1 MFDLQDY
8 AAQEPIHESER
19 TIVFRG
25 VRKKDNQRVV
35 LKALR
40 PEYPSPKETARLRR
54 EFEITHDLEIASVA
68 KSLDLIRHN
77 NGFILV
83 QEDFGGQSL
92 RMLLQQVKLTLDSFL
107 AVAVQLADALGHLHQ
122 KGIIHKDV
130 NPTNIIVNPQTM
142 QVKLIDF
149 GIASL
154 LPKESV
160 VRSNLLEGTLAY
172 ISPEQTGRMNRSID
186 YRTDLYS
193 LGVTLYEMLTTELP
207 FRVKDPVELVHSH
220 IARRP
225 IPPVA
230 VDTMIPRVIS
240 DIIMKLL
247 AKTAEERYQSAFGLK
262 ADLEK
267 CLRQWQQ
274 WGYIESFA
282 PGQADFSDH
291 FQIAEKLYGREK
303 DIKNF
308 LSVFESVMRGRRE
321 VMLVTG
327 DPGIG
332 KSSLVHE
339 VQKKLVLE
347 RGYFVTGKFDQ
358 YQRNIPYSSLI
369 QSFQDLV
376 RQLLTEGE
384 AQLQYWRERLHEALG
399 SNGRVIAEVIPE
411 IELILGEQ
419 PPVTQLSP
427 AEAQNR
433 FRLAFQN
440 FTAALPAREHPLIM
454 FLDDLQWADQAS
466 LDLLQYL
473 ITSSAT
479 PYFLNIGAYRDNEVD
494 AAHPLMLAIE
504 TIEKAGVTLRRLSV
518 QPLKLNDIT
527 ELIADSL
534 HCSEDA
540 ANPLADLVLG
550 KTGGNPFFVNQFL
563 RSLYEENLLVP
574 DVSQRTWHWD
584 LEQIQRR
591 DITDNVVVLMTNKLK
606 KLRDETQQVLKLA
619 ACIGNPFDLQTLTT
633 VREKTP
639 AETSAEL
646 SEALSEGLILRVSAD
661 LQLIDFDGQELTD
674 AASVEYRFAH
684 DRIQQAAYSLIPI
697 EDKQVVHRRVGEL
710 LLRNTPAEKR
720 DQRIF
725 DIVNHLNFGAV
736 ATAEEAARIE
746 AAELNLR
753 AGRRAKSSAAYQ
765 PAFKYLAAGLEC
777 LRADDWEKH
786 YEPALALHVE
796 AAEAA
801 YLSGDFEE
809 MERLADVVLQ
819 RAKTIEDRVRIYEV
833 KLHGYIAQARYEDVI
848 NLALRVLKLLGE
860 PFPARPKLVHIVFE
874 IVKARL
880 TLSGKRLETVTRL
893 PSMTDPLKLAAMRVM
908 FLLGT
913 AAYFVRPEMAAL
925 TALRPL
931 ALSFRYGIA
940 PVTASSYV
948 DYGIILCSKL
958 GDIRAGY
965 RAATLGLHLVDV
977 LKAEEFETR
986 ATLLFNAL
994 IRHWSDHARDSLST
1008 FWATYQ
1014 KGLDKGDFNFAG
1026 LAVYQH
1032 LVFSYHCGVSL
1043 DQLELERTKCIQA
1056 LKPLNQKSTSRT
1068 VGAMLQTILN
1078 FMGRSAEPRLLQ
1090 GEEFDEVAMMPV
1102 LLAENDT
1109 IALYDL
1115 HLHKGIL
1122 EYHFG
1127 DQGTALQNLVL
1138 CRQQLDTLGA
1148 IDSAVNNM
1156 YDSLARLALCATAT
1170 RREMWRHM
1178 RKVSANQKKLKK
1190 WAAHAPMNH
1199 QQRYELVEA
1208 ERARARGRILR
1219 AMDFYERAIASAR
1232 KNEYLQEEALANE
1245 LAAKFYLARG
1255 QDRVAKAHLQ
1265 EARYLYHRWG
1275 AMAKVRLLEEK
1286 YGALLESTTARARS
1300 KRDDLSTN
1308 TTSSTE
1314 GALDFLSVLK
1324 ASQAISGEIDL
1335 EKLLAKM
1342 IKIVV
1347 ENAGGQRGCLVLERE
1362 GRLVIEAEGGFETD
1376 VVTVLQSLPVETS
1389 PDRVPAAIVNF
1400 VWRTHENVVLNDA
1413 TQESRFGTDAYIV
1426 RYQPK
1431 SVLCKPILKQGVLI
1445 GVLYLENALTANA
1458 FTPDRLEVLDILS
1471 SQIAVALENARLY
1484 LEMKRLNK
1492 DLARAARELEDYSR
1506 NLEEKVAQRTEE
1518 LSARNV
1524 ELANTL
1530 QRLNETQTQLITQAK
1545 LASLGQL
1552 TAGIAHEI
1560 KNPLNFVNNF
1570 SELSL
1575 ELIDEMREGL
1585 AKQQGKP
1592 DDSQKLVIEELLAS
1606 LEQNSRKINEHGK
1619 RADSIVRSMLQH
1631 SRGRSGERH
1640 EIDVNAMLDE
1650 NLGLAYH
1657 GMRAQDPEF
1666 NVTIE
1671 RDYDQSVG
1679 QITVVTQDVSR
1690 VFLNI
1695 IANSFHEVRKKRTQA
1710 ANDFSPMLSVRT
1722 KNLGARVEVRIR
1734 DNGNGIPEE
1743 IRDKVFNPFFT
1754 TKAAGEGTGLGLSLS
1769 YDIIVKGHGGE
1780 LTFETREREYTEFII
1795 RLPRNAS
1802 PEVHT

>member
-8 AAQEPIHESER
+8 VAREPIHESAR

-25 VRKKDNQRVV
+25 IRKRDSQPVI
-35 LKALR
+35 LKTSR
-40 PEYPSPKETARLRR
+40 SEYPSPKETARLRH
-54 EFEITHDLEIASVA
+54 EFEITRDLEIDGVA
-68 KSLDLIRHN
+68 TCLDLIPHN
-77 NGFILV
+77 NSFVLV

-92 RMLLQQVKLTLDSFL
+92 GSLLRRVKLSLDSFI
-107 AVAVQLADALGHLHQ
+107 AIAVQMAGALGQLHQ

-130 NPTNIIVNPQTM
+130 NPTNIIVNPRTM
-142 QVKLIDF
+142 KVKLTDF

-154 LPKESV
+154 LPKANV
-160 VRSNLLEGTLAY
+160 ARSNLLEGTLAY

-186 YRTDLYS
+186 YRSDLYS
-193 LGVTLYEMLTTELP
+193 LGVTLYEMLTMELP
-207 FRVKDPVELVHSH
+207 FTVKDPVELVHSH

-230 VDTMIPRVIS
+230 VDTLIPRVVS

-262 ADLEK
+262 TDLEQ
-267 CLRQWQQ
+267 CLGQWQN
-274 WGYIESFA
+274 WGHIEPF
-282 PGQADFSDH
+282 PLGQADFSDR
-291 FQIAEKLYGREK
+291 FQIAEKLYGRGK
-303 DIKNF
+303 DIKSL
-308 LSVFESVMRGRRE
+308 LSVFESVMQGRRE

-339 VQKKLVLE
+339 MEKRLVRE

-358 YQRNIPYSSLI
+358 YQRNIPYASLI

-376 RQLLTEGE
+376 RQILTEGE
-384 AQLQYWRERLHEALG
+384 AQLRYWRERLEVALG
-399 SNGRVIAEVIPE
+399 SNGRVIAGVIPE

-419 PPVTQLSP
+419 PPVPQLSP

-433 FRLAFQN
+433 FRLVFQN
-440 FTAALPAREHPLIM
+440 FTTALPAREHPLII

-473 ITSSAT
+473 ISSSAA

-494 AAHPLMLAIE
+494 AAHPLTLAIDA
-504 TIEKAGVTLRRLSV
+504 IEKAGVTLHRLSV
-518 QPLKLNDIT
+518 QPLKLTDIT

-534 HCSEDA
+534 LCSQEA
-540 ANPLADLVLG
+540 AKPLAGLVLE

-563 RSLYEENLLVP
+563 RSLYEEKLLAP
-574 DVSQRTWHWD
+574 DVSQRAWQWN
-584 LEQIQRR
+584 LEQIRRR
-591 DITDNVVVLMTNKLK
+591 DITDNVVVLMTDKLK
-606 KLRDETQQVLKLA
+606 KLRPETQQVLKLA
-619 ACIGNPFDLQTLTT
+619 ACIGNPFDLQTLAA
-633 VREKTP
+633 VREKP
-639 AETSAEL
+639 PGDTSAEL
-646 SEALSEGLILRVSAD
+646 FEALSEGLILQNSAD
-661 LQLIDFDGQELTD
+661 LQVTGFEEQQLTGAS
-674 AASVEYRFAH
+674 AATYRFAH
-684 DRIQQAAYSLIPI
+684 DRIQQAAYSLIPM
-697 EDKQVVHRRVGEL
+697 EARQVVHRRAGEL
-710 LLRNTPAEKR
+710 LLRNTPAEKL

-725 DIVNHLNFGAV
+725 DIVNHLNDGAV

-746 AAELNLR
+746 GSELNLR

-765 PAFKYLAAGLEC
+765 PAFKYLEAGLAC
-777 LRADDWEKH
+777 LREDDWEKH

-801 YLSGDFEE
+801 YLSGDFEQ
-809 MERLADVVLQ
+809 MESLADVVLQ
-819 RAKTIEDRVRIYEV
+819 RAKAIEDRVRIYEV
-833 KLHGYIAQARYEDVI
+833 KLNAYIAQARYEEVI
-848 NLALRVLKLLGE
+848 NLALPVLRMLGE
-860 PFPARPKLVHIVFE
+860 PFPARPNFLHIVFE

-880 TLSGKRLETVTRL
+880 TLSGKRLETVTKL

-931 ALSFRYGIA
+931 ALSFKYGIA

-1014 KGLDKGDFNFAG
+1014 KGLDKGDFNFG
-1026 LAVYQH
+1026 GMAVYQH

-1068 VGAMLQTILN
+1068 VRAMLQTILN

-1090 GEEFDEVAMMPV
+1090 GEEFDEVELMPA
-1102 LLAENDT
+1102 LLEENDT
-1109 IALYDL
+1109 IVLYDVY
-1115 HLHKGIL
+1115 LHKGLL

-1127 DQGTALQNLVL
+1127 DYAKALENLIT
-1138 CRQQLDTLGA
+1138 CRRQLDTLGA
-1148 IDSAVNNM
+1148 IDTAVNNM

-1170 RREMWRHM
+1170 RREKWRHL
-1178 RKVSANQKKLKK
+1178 RQVRANQKKLKK
-1190 WAAHAPMNH
+1190 WADHAPMNH
-1199 QQRYELVEA
+1199 QQRYEMVEA
-1208 ERARARGRILR
+1208 ERARARGKILR

-1232 KNEYLQEEALANE
+1232 KNEYLQEEALSNE

-1275 AMAKVRLLEEK
+1275 AMAKVRQLEEK
-1286 YGALLESTTARARS
+1286 YGALLESTAGPRG
-1300 KRDDLSTN
+1300 KRDDLVTN

-1389 PDRVPAAIVNF
+1389 PGRVPAAIVNF

-1458 FTPDRLEVLDILS
+1458 FTPDRLEILDILS

-1492 DLARAARELEDYSR
+1492 DLARAAHELEDHSR
-1506 NLEEKVAQRTEE
+1506 NLEDKVAQRTQE
-1518 LSARNV
+1518 LSARNA
-1524 ELANTL
+1524 ELAKTL
-1530 QRLNETQTQLITQAK
+1530 QRLNETQTQLITQEK

-1570 SELSL
+1570 AELSL
-1575 ELIDEMREGL
+1575 DLIAEMREGL
-1585 AKQQGKP
+1585 AKQPGE
-1592 DDSQKLVIEELLAS
+1592 SGGSERRAIEELLNT
-1606 LEQNSRKINEHGK
+1606 LELNSRKINEHGK

-1631 SRGRSGERH
+1631 SRGGSSERH
-1640 EIDVNAMLDE
+1640 EVDINAMLDE
-1650 NLGLAYH
+1650 NLSLAYH

-1671 RDYDQSVG
+1671 KDYDQSVG
-1679 QITVVTQDVSR
+1679 RATVVTQDVSR

-1695 IANSFHEVRKKRTQA
+1695 IANSFYEVRKKRA
-1710 ANDFSPMLSVRT
+1710 DAGNSFSPALSVLTR
-1722 KNLGARVEVRIR
+1722 NLGASVEVRIR
-1734 DNGNGIPEE
+1734 DNGNGIPEQ
-1743 IRDKVFNPFFT
+1743 IRDKVFSPFFT

-1769 YDIIVKGHGGE
+1769 YDIIVKGHGGD
-1780 LTFETREREYTEFII
+1780 LTFETKEREYTEFII
-1795 RLPRNAS
+1795 RLPRDFAS
-1802 PEVHT
+1802 QAQP